1 MSFNK
6 ITVVGF
12 LGKDP
17 ELSYTSNGVAVA
29 NFDIGVNA
37 QTGKDTITTQW
48 YRISVWRQQ
57 AENCAKYLQ
66 KGSQVY
72 VDGTLS
78 VQEWKSKDGE
88 NKYTLNVIANTV
100 QFLSSK
106 SLDDS
111 VGAPKRKGPPAVDQ
125 GTDPNEIPF

>member
-29 NFDIGVNA
+29 NFDIGVNV
-37 QTGKDTITTQW
+37 QTGKDAITTQW

-106 SLDDS
+106 SLDDA
-111 VGAPKRKGPPAVDQ
+111 VGSPKRKEPPAVDR